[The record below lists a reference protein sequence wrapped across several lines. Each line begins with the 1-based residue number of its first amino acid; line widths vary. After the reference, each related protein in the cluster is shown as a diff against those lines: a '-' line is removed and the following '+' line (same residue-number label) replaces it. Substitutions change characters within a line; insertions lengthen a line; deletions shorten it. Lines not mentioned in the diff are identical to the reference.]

1 MKKLAVLTVIGLT
14 ITMINCS
21 PKKTATPATTT
32 AALTKETAQKQY
44 TADQLSSG
52 QQLYASSCGTCHK
65 LFKTDAFTD
74 VKWHGILNRM
84 IPKADVSAADAALIR
99 AYVIANSAV
108 AAK

>member
-1 MKKLAVLTVIGLT
+1 MKKLAVLTVLGLT

-21 PKKTATPATTT
+21 PKKAATPATT
-32 AALTKETAQKQY
+32 AAMTKETAQKQY

-65 LFKTDAFTD
+65 LFKTEAFTD

-84 IPKADVSAADAALIR
+84 IPKAEVSAADAALIR
-99 AYVIANSAV
+99 AYVIAN
-108 AAK
+108 AAAAQ